1 MNFTLNKQLYD
12 INYLYIMEPVSN
24 NVIENGIFY
33 RLMYSNSH
41 MTLNSLI
48 FEIHLEDVNVT
59 KMFNKYKIT
68 YTNKS
73 DPPFRFIE
81 TVENEILQK
90 FEMGKTPRRC
100 IMDCVKNDNIKLY
113 SEKELLP
120 HYDSLTI
127 YIKVSGFWLNESEY
141 GLTYKFLH

>member
-24 NVIENGIFY
+24 NVIENGVFY

-73 DPPFRFIE
+73 DSPFRFIE
-81 TVENEILQK
+81 KVENEILQK
-90 FEMGKTPRRC
+90 FQMEKKPKRC
-100 IMDCVKNDNIKLY
+100 IMDCVNAENIKLY
-113 SEKELLP
+113 SEKELLS

-127 YIKVSGFWLNESEY
+127 YIKVSGFWLNETEY

>member
-24 NVIENGIFY
+24 NVIENGVFY